1 MFLEN
6 CKECKKKVSNDA
18 KFCPKCGVPAPTT
31 KFSIEHPKCIIE
43 DCYEYGQTHGKKFKG
58 QCSKHYAQDINNKS
72 IIVLLIIA
80 VVVILISKS

>member
-58 QCSKHYAQDINNKS
+58 QLGCKKTDQLMTKLGNF
-72 IIVLLIIA
+72 VLTFA
-80 VVVILISKS
+80 MISRSFVT